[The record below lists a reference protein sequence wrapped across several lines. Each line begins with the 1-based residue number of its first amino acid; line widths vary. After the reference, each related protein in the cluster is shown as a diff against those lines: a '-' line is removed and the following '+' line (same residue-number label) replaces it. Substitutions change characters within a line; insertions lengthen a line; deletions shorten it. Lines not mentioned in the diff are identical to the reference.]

1 MENNLDFAVGM
12 TFIVLAILFIA
23 IFFGVAW
30 LKDHLAKRQHI
41 KNVETYVDL
50 EGLTLSEYAKSD
62 LKYTMELYVPPVVT
76 NPTATYTYPK
86 TVARKPF
93 FYGDFDFCN
102 GAPLYNDLASQYN
115 RKHA

>member
-1 MENNLDFAVGM
+1 MENNLDFTVGM
-12 TFIVLAILFIA
+12 TIIVLALVFTA
-23 IFFGVAW
+23 VFFGVAW
-30 LKDHLAKRQHI
+30 LKDFLAKRT
-41 KNVETYVDL
+41 NDVDTLVDL
-50 EGLTLSEYAKSD
+50 EDLTLSEYAKND
-62 LKYTMELYVPPVVT
+62 LKYTMELYVPPIVT
-76 NPTATYTYPK
+76 KPTATYTYPK